1 MPEDKI
7 IENATLP
14 KKRVSPFEVEP
25 IDEVNEPKKIEKKTK
40 TSTTSKK
47 EVAKK
52 PTTQTSKKATTTS
65 STKKP
70 SIQILL
76 RLLRLTL
83 VQVLLKLKLSNQKK

>member
-47 EVAKK
+47 K
-52 PTTQTSKKATTTS
+52 
-65 STKKP
+65 
-70 SIQILL
+70 
-76 RLLRLTL
+76 
-83 VQVLLKLKLSNQKK
+83 

>member
-1 MPEDKI
+1 MSEDKI

-14 KKRVSPFEVEP
+14 KKRVSPFEVGP

-52 PTTQTSKKATTTS
+52 PTTQNL
-65 STKKP
+65 
-70 SIQILL
+70 QL
-76 RLLRLTL
+76 RKQL
-83 VQVLLKLKLSNQKK
+83 LLKKVQLQK

>member
-47 EVAKK
+47 
-52 PTTQTSKKATTTS
+52 
-65 STKKP
+65 
-70 SIQILL
+70 LL
-76 RLLRLTL
+76 QLLRLTL
-83 VQVLLKLKLSNQKK
+83 VLVLLKLKLSNQKK

>member
-47 EVAKK
+47 EV
-52 PTTQTSKKATTTS
+52 S
-65 STKKP
+65 
-70 SIQILL
+70 
-76 RLLRLTL
+76 
-83 VQVLLKLKLSNQKK
+83 

>member
-40 TSTTSKK
+40 KMCIRDRNCIRVTASETLEIVTN
-47 EVAKK
+47 
-52 PTTQTSKKATTTS
+52 
-65 STKKP
+65 
-70 SIQILL
+70 IILQLLGL
-76 RLLRLTL
+76 R
-83 VQVLLKLKLSNQKK
+83 

>member
-47 EVAKK
+47 DFQPVHISHTI
-52 PTTQTSKKATTTS
+52 PTHILMVLSASNTQSVS
-65 STKKP
+65 
-70 SIQILL
+70 
-76 RLLRLTL
+76 
-83 VQVLLKLKLSNQKK
+83 

>member
-52 PTTQTSKKATTTS
+52 PTTQASKKATTTS
-65 STKKP
+65 STKN
-70 SIQILL
+70 LHL
-76 RLLRLTL
+76 RKQL
-83 VQVLLKLKLSNQKK
+83 LLKKVQLQK

>member
-52 PTTQTSKKATTTS
+52 ASAKEEKVDYSKMTVAELKEVAKEKNITVTGLKKAE
-65 STKKP
+65 
-70 SIQILL
+70 IIELL
-76 RLLRLTL
+76 N
-83 VQVLLKLKLSNQKK
+83 K